1 MAPQHFA
8 RRVQAIGIA
17 VTAVWSAV
25 CTYLL
30 VKLLDHTVGAR
41 VSLEEERKG
50 LELAIAAAER
60 VRTGLIAGE
69 KRLRTRGPRSR
80 IVADPSYSAKNH
92 IARVKAGG
100 LLRRDRWFESGRL
113 QQRVLI
119 RTRLSEAVRTGRS
132 HALVPATR
140 RCHALRLRGDGQG
153 GYVAGRISHR

>member
-50 LELAIAAAER
+50 LELAIAAE
-60 VRTGLIAGE
+60 
-69 KRLRTRGPRSR
+69 
-80 IVADPSYSAKNH
+80 
-92 IARVKAGG
+92 
-100 LLRRDRWFESGRL
+100 
-113 QQRVLI
+113 
-119 RTRLSEAVRTGRS
+119 
-132 HALVPATR
+132 
-140 RCHALRLRGDGQG
+140 
-153 GYVAGRISHR
+153 